1 MKTVPRPLWF
11 VLVAVLALLWNLFGL
26 FSFYVHV
33 TAGPEVIAS
42 WPEAQRQIEA
52 ATPRWIFVPF
62 AVATVG
68 GVLGSLGLLLG
79 KRWAEPVLLL
89 SLLAILVQFGS
100 IYAITPTW
108 ALTGIGGAILP
119 LCIGLFGLFLWWYAG
134 KAASRGWLR

>member
-79 KRWAEPVLLL
+79 KRWAEPVFML
-89 SLLAILVQFGS
+89 SLLAIVVQFS
-100 IYAITPTW
+100 SYYLLTPTW
-108 ALTGIGGAILP
+108 ALTGAAGAALP
-119 LCIGLFGLFLWWYAG
+119 LCIALVGVFLWWFARIG
-134 KAASRGWLR
+134 VARGWLR